1 MDYDYEKI
9 LLKKLIIQK
18 SLVVRK
24 ELITL
29 SSGKQTHHYYDI
41 KKAILDPKGVHL
53 ISTLML
59 EEVKQLADGE
69 SVGSVGGLEVGAIP
83 IATGIILKAR
93 LKHDENISSFY
104 IRKKPKD
111 HGLKRLIEGNPKPP
125 IVVVDDVIT
134 GGESILKA
142 INALTNVGKR
152 MLGVVILVDR
162 GGGETLKKSG
172 IKYRS
177 VFKDEDFADVVKDK
191 LLALKTRAKSVE
203 V

>member
-24 ELITL
+24 ELIEL
-29 SSGKQTHHYYDI
+29 SSGEQTHHYYDI

-93 LKHDENISSFY
+93 SKHDENISSFY
-104 IRKKPKD
+104 IRKQPKD
-111 HGLKRLIEGNPKPP
+111 HGLKRSIEGNPIEP

-134 GGESILKA
+134 RGESVLRA
-142 INALTNVGKR
+142 IDELTKVGKR

-162 GGGETLKKSG
+162 VGGETLKKIG

-191 LLALKTRAKSVE
+191 LSALKTRA
-203 V
+203 